1 MNKLKSEKFKELLF
15 ELKEASK
22 KFVRQEIVKKEEE
35 YERYL
40 VIIVGR
46 ERFGILV
53 KQIQEII
60 ENRQV
65 VPVPDAPLS
74 VPGIIN
80 YRNRLLPVTNM
91 NNLLQA
97 DSRAEDKT
105 LLLITRNT
113 KYETALSVD
122 GLVNLIRVKE
132 SDIKPKISGQKPG
145 IDRIIT
151 GEVCHKSRLVA
162 LLDMAVDFE

>member
-1 MNKLKSEKFKELLF
+1 MNRLKSEKFKEILF
-15 ELKEASK
+15 ELKESGEN
-22 KFVRQEIVKKEEE
+22 FVRQEIVKKEEQ

-40 VIIVGR
+40 VIILGR

-53 KQIQEII
+53 KQIQEIV
-60 ENRQV
+60 ENRPV

-74 VPGIIN
+74 VLGIIN

-91 NNLLQA
+91 HNLLQA
-97 DSRAEDKT
+97 ESKAEDKI

-132 SDIKPKISGQKPG
+132 SDIKAKISGQKPG
-145 IDRIIT
+145 IDRMIT
-151 GEVCHKSRLVA
+151 GEVCHKGRLVA
-162 LLDMAVDFE
+162 LLDMAVDF

>member
-1 MNKLKSEKFKELLF
+1 MNRLKSEKFKELLF
-15 ELKEASK
+15 ELKEAGEN
-22 KFVRQEIVKKEEE
+22 FVRQEIVKKEEE

-46 ERFGILV
+46 ERFGIPV
-53 KQIQEII
+53 EQIQEIV
-60 ENRQV
+60 EDRQV

-74 VPGIIN
+74 VLGIIN

-91 NNLLQA
+91 HNLLQA
-97 DSRAEDKT
+97 ESRAEDKI

-113 KYETALSVD
+113 KYETALLVD
-122 GLVNLIRVKE
+122 GLVNFIRVKQ

-151 GEVCHKSRLVA
+151 GEVYHKGRLVA
-162 LLDMAVDFE
+162 LLDMAVDF